1 VEKDNRS
8 NPNIYLEA
16 GDLIMALTY
25 TSLVSRIKDAAENDG
40 TEFSDAVPD
49 FIDRAELRL
58 TREIDSLGLT
68 NFATS
73 FFVQGDPF
81 LSKPDTPNR
90 ALIVRNVN
98 FTTSTGRRTQ
108 LLLRSK
114 DYLNDYWRDRT
125 SVGSPRYYAN
135 YGAEQLLIAPAPASA
150 YAVEMSYVAQPA
162 ALASTTNEQNY
173 YTLYCANA
181 LFYASMVEAMY
192 WMKNPQAAGYWD
204 QQYQRE
210 AALLNNESRRARR
223 DDMEIASNPAGG
235 QDNIQQGTQ

>member
-1 VEKDNRS
+1 
-8 NPNIYLEA
+8 
-16 GDLIMALTY
+16 MAMTF
-25 TSLVSRIKDAAENDG
+25 TTLVSRIKQTAENDG
-40 TEFSDAVPD
+40 AEFEDSVPD

-81 LSKPDTPNR
+81 ITKPATPTR

-125 SVGSPRYYAN
+125 SVGNPRYYAN
-135 YGAEQLLIAPAPASA
+135 FGALQLLIAPAPASA

-162 ALASTTNEQNY
+162 PLASSSNEENY
-173 YTLYCANA
+173 YTQFCSNA
-181 LFYASMVEAMY
+181 LFYASMVEATY
-192 WMKNPQAAGYWD
+192 WMKNPAAAAYWD

-210 AALLNNESRRARR
+210 AALLNNEARRARR
-223 DDMEIASNPAGG
+223 GDMEIADNPAGG
-235 QDNIQQGTQ
+235 LNNIQQGTQ